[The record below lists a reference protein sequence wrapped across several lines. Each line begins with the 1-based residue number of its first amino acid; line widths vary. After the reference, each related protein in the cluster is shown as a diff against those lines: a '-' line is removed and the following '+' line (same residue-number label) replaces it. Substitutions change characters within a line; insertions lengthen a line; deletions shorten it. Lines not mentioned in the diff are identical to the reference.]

1 MEMEVFTGVVDSW
14 GRGIAFALPPPKV
27 SEPGAPAMPAPAA
40 SSWRIR
46 ASQSKHLH
54 LLNVL
59 ITRRSTQ

>member
-14 GRGIAFALPPPKV
+14 GSGIAFALPPPKV

-46 ASQSKHLH
+46 EPRKVNTFTCSMS
-54 LLNVL
+54 
-59 ITRRSTQ
+59 